1 MAEILGIGQ
10 NTYTNW
16 KKGLKDK
23 RKGSS
28 HPNNAKYS
36 DEERQQAIEALMLN
50 PDMSPSELQAK
61 YLDEQGV
68 YLGSVKWL
76 YRLLEEVKCNN
87 KRGTD
92 KNSNKDDSVERR
104 TLVATAPKQVLVWD
118 ITYLYKTNP
127 QGEYYYLYAVMDL
140 YSRKMI
146 HWEVHDIQSAEIAA
160 KFIEKAVEKVG
171 FIKGDNTLIRA
182 EGRNTDIFGKVLE
195 LHSDNG
201 APMRGSTM
209 VAKCLELG
217 ISCTYNRP
225 RHSNDNAHMEA
236 SFRLLKHGHEVAIPQ
251 SFDTLSQARDWVDKY
266 YDWYNNIHRH
276 SGICY
281 ITPSQCFDGKGD
293 EIMSRRNMIIE
304 MFFESHQKQ
313 KALVES
319 TGKFKRWRMPK
330 DAVVMPFYSKR
341 SKIKNKIRASKMDS
355 SEFAM
360 VGKEKMRMA
369 G

>member
-16 KKGLKDK
+16 KKSLHDK

-36 DEERQQAIEALMLN
+36 EEERQQALEALLLN

-61 YLDEQGV
+61 YLDEHGV

-76 YRLLEEVKCNN
+76 YRLLEKIKCNS

-92 KNSNKDDSVERR
+92 KNSNKEDSVDRR
-104 TLVATAPKQVLVWD
+104 TLE
-118 ITYLYKTNP
+118 

-140 YSRKMI
+140 YSRKML

-182 EGRNTDIFGKVLE
+182 DGRNTDIFGKVLD

-225 RHSNDNAHMEA
+225 RHSNDNAHME
-236 SFRLLKHGHEVAIPQ
+236 G
-251 SFDTLSQARDWVDKY
+251 
-266 YDWYNNIHRH
+266 
-276 SGICY
+276 
-281 ITPSQCFDGKGD
+281 
-293 EIMSRRNMIIE
+293 
-304 MFFESHQKQ
+304 
-313 KALVES
+313 
-319 TGKFKRWRMPK
+319 
-330 DAVVMPFYSKR
+330 SKLH
-341 SKIKNKIRASKMDS
+341 IA
-355 SEFAM
+355 
-360 VGKEKMRMA
+360 
-369 G
+369 